1 MRAKTDAELLVAA
14 RTDAAPFRELYDR
27 HAPSIHRF
35 LAGRTHDSDAA
46 LDLTAETF
54 AQAWLSRHRF
64 RDLADGSASPWL
76 YAIARNVLA
85 GSVRKRRL
93 EHASRE
99 RLGLLLAVDRPP
111 VHVEPAEAWLDGLED
126 ALDDLAPELRRAV
139 GLRVLA
145 ELSYDELA
153 EATGT
158 SAGAARVRVH
168 RGLSALRNRLL
179 QAKEATK

>member
-1 MRAKTDAELLVAA
+1 MRRA
-14 RTDAAPFRELYDR
+14 
-27 HAPSIHRF
+27 S
-35 LAGRTHDSDAA
+35 
-46 LDLTAETF
+46 
-54 AQAWLSRHRF
+54 
-64 RDLADGSASPWL
+64 GSACCWRS
-76 YAIARNVLA
+76 I
-85 GSVRKRRL
+85 
-93 EHASRE
+93 
-99 RLGLLLAVDRPP
+99 PP
-111 VHVEPAEAWLDGLED
+111 VDVEPAEAWLDGLED